1 MLAIVPFFTSKRE
14 RRLWLWAL
22 LVVVTIYST
31 LGLAGTLSDVLRDRG
46 MFDSFF
52 ILGFFLLLAV
62 VAIQGLTT
70 RPGIAEVGVFVGIV
84 AVYFMVFARMGIPEE
99 RTHLFEYSLVAI
111 LIYQAL
117 VERRKNG
124 RNISVP
130 WLIAIAAT
138 ALLGWIDEGI
148 QPSLPNRVYDI
159 RDVGFNALAGLMAI
173 LGTVA
178 LMWARRRVPSRKGV
192 SPRSQL

>member
-1 MLAIVPFFTSKRE
+1 
-14 RRLWLWAL
+14 
-22 LVVVTIYST
+22 VTIYST